1 MKASL
6 DDLLWER
13 RRRSFHR
20 FFVDAWPNIPGEGGN
35 ALIDHWSIRAV
46 CNRFERLVR
55 GSLGKNNLV
64 VNIPPGLGK
73 STIASVALPAWVW
86 LWWPEWSCLMVSGA
100 EDVALRDSMK
110 CRELIRSDWYQSSR
124 PNWRAAKDQDG
135 KEWFR
140 NTRGGERQAS
150 TIGSKVTGK
159 RVHHIGVDD
168 PNETKDVSDVKL
180 AAVWDAWALGL
191 ANRLKDMRTGTTG
204 IIQQR
209 VHLLD
214 MTGKILDTDK
224 EYWDHLVIRQRF
236 EAGDEQTCPEDPRSE
251 EGELLFPERFPEWVV
266 NREELR
272 LQSFGFAGQHQ
283 QRPIPRAGGGWK
295 VDQIEIIDVAPAGM
309 EECRGWD
316 LAASKGDK
324 SPWTVGARMGRTLAG
339 KYVISDVVRERTTE
353 PRKLIKQTAGVD
365 GFGVKIS
372 VPQDPGQAGKD
383 QVRSMAG
390 DFAGWVFKFSLE
402 SGEKSTRWEPFQS
415 QVNGGTVQMVRGAW
429 NSALLDEMRTNGQ
442 VFKDQLD
449 ALARAFSEV
458 GLNSDPWIEEMRR
471 KKAESIAQGAAN

>member
-46 CNRFERLVR
+46 CDRFERLVR

-124 PNWRAAKDQDG
+124 PNWGMSKAQDG

-150 TIGSKVTGK
+150 TIGSKATGK

-168 PNETKDVSDVKL
+168 PNEAKDVSDVKL
-180 AAVWDAWALGL
+180 AAVWDSWALSF
-191 ANRLKDMRTGTTG
+191 ANRLKDARTGTTG
-204 IIQQR
+204 LIQQR

-224 EYWDHLVIRQRF
+224 DYWNHLVIRQRF
-236 EAGDEQTCPEDPRSE
+236 EAGDEQACPEDPRSE
-251 EGELLFPERFPEWVV
+251 EGELLFPERFPDWVV

-324 SPWTVGARMGRTLAG
+324 SPWTVGVRMGRTLAG

-390 DFAGWVFKFSLE
+390 DFAGWVFKFSPE

-471 KKAESIAQGAAN
+471 KKAESIAQATAN